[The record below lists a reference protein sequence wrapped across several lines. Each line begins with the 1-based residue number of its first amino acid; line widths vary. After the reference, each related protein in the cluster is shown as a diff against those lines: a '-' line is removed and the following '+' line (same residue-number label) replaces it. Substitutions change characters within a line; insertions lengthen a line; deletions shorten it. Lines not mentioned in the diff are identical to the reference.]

1 VPALPT
7 APGWYPDGLHPDE
20 IRYWDG
26 HDWTSQWRPRPT
38 WAPSATQ
45 IIRLRPPSLGQRR
58 RGGRSRIGPA
68 LFTAVLAAALLSS
81 AVLAGRQGAGL
92 GADAGVAVPIISD
105 LSFVK
110 AANHLCATLLHP
122 TGRAAASAAAA
133 SSAASAAIT
142 SRPTSGGASAAQAT
156 VLNARAK
163 TLGQLERHLGSL
175 SVDPGDRA
183 AVQQWLANWGGLAAA
198 TASEA
203 QALRSGSSDKAARA
217 HASTAAAALDD
228 FSETNAIGSCAT

>member
-1 VPALPT
+1 VGDVPALPT

-38 WAPSATQ
+38 WAPSETQ

-68 LFTAVLAAALLSS
+68 VFTAVLAAALLSS

-92 GADAGVAVPIISD
+92 GAEAGVAVPIITD
-105 LSFVK
+105 GHFVA
-110 AANHLCATLLHP
+110 AANQLCAALLHP
-122 TGRAAASAAAA
+122 TGRT
-133 SSAASAAIT
+133 ASAAIT
-142 SRPTSGGASAAQAT
+142 SRPTSSGGSAAEAAG
-156 VLNARAK
+156 LSARAK
-163 TLGQLERHLGSL
+163 ALRQLERRLGSL
-175 SVDPGDRA
+175 SVDRADHA
-183 AVQQWLANWGGLAAA
+183 AVQEWLTSWGSLAAA

-203 QALRSGSSDKAARA
+203 QSLRSGSSDKAARS
-217 HASTAAAALDD
+217 HASTAAASVDD
-228 FSETNAIGSCAT
+228 LSETNGIVNCAV